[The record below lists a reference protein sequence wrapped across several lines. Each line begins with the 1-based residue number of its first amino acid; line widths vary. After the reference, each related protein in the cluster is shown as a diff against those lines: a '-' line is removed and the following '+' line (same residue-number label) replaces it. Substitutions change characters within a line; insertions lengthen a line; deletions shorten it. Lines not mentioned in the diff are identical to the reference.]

1 MNFAR
6 PLLLLL
12 LAGLPLWWWLRSRAG
27 RPAANYSDVRQLARV
42 GGNRKWVAELPRTL
56 RSLTL
61 VCWIFAAA
69 GPEIDLSETK
79 VTTEGIA
86 IVLAVDVSSSMLAE
100 DFAPSN
106 RLDVAKAQS
115 IEFIGARPD
124 DRVGLV
130 AFAAEALTRI
140 PITVDHAVLL
150 RSVSELTVQ
159 VGGLEDGTAIGTA
172 LATAAN
178 RLRKA
183 PGASKV
189 IVLMTDGENNRGRID
204 PRTAAE
210 AAAAIGIKVYTIG
223 VGTEGE
229 ARMPIGR
236 GASGTLR
243 YQTLPVRI
251 DEALLQEVS
260 ETTGGRYFRATDADA
275 LKRVFQQIDQLEK
288 SEVTITS
295 YTQIDEQYQVPILLG
310 LTFLA
315 MELLIASTIVV
326 RVP

>member
-1 MNFAR
+1 M
-6 PLLLLL
+6 LLLL
-12 LAGLPLWWWLRSRAG
+12 LALLPLWWWHTIRSPK
-27 RPAANYSDVRQLARV
+27 PAARYSDVRQLSGIDAGRRWL
-42 GGNRKWVAELPRTL
+42 GRLPLAL
-56 RSLTL
+56 RSLAL
-61 VCWIFAAA
+61 ASWIIAAA
-69 GPEIDLSETK
+69 GPEIDLAETK

-115 IEFIGARPD
+115 IEFISARPD

-130 AFAAEALTRI
+130 VFAAEALTRI

-150 RSVSELTVQ
+150 ESVSGLTVQ
-159 VGGLEDGTAIGTA
+159 MGGLEDGTAIGTA

-183 PGASKV
+183 PGTSKV

-210 AAAAIGIKVYTIG
+210 AAASLGIKVYTVG

-236 GASGTLR
+236 AASGALR
-243 YQTLPVRI
+243 YQTLPVKI
-251 DEALLQEVS
+251 DETLLREVAQ
-260 ETTGGRYFRATDADA
+260 TTGGRYFRATDADA
-275 LKRVFQQIDQLEK
+275 LNRVFQQIDQLEK
-288 SEVTITS
+288 SEITVTS
-295 YTQIDEQYQVPILLG
+295 YTQVDEQYQIPILLG
-310 LTFLA
+310 LAFLA
-315 MELLIASTIVV
+315 FELVVASTVVV

>member
-1 MNFAR
+1 
-6 PLLLLL
+6 L
-12 LAGLPLWWWLRSRAG
+12 G
-27 RPAANYSDVRQLARV
+27 
-42 GGNRKWVAELPRTL
+42 
-56 RSLTL
+56 
-61 VCWIFAAA
+61 CWIVAAA
-69 GPEIDLSETK
+69 GPEISLSENK

-130 AFAAEALTRI
+130 AFAAEAITRI

-150 RSVSELTVQ
+150 RSVAELTVQ

-189 IVLMTDGENNRGRID
+189 IVLMTDGENNRGRLD

-210 AAAAIGIKVYTIG
+210 AAAALGIKVYTIG

-243 YQTLPVRI
+243 YQTLPVKI
-251 DEALLQEVS
+251 DEELLQEVS

-288 SEVTITS
+288 SEVTVSS
-295 YTQIDEQYQVPILLG
+295 YTQVDEQYQIPILLG
-310 LTFLA
+310 LTLLA
-315 MELLIASTIVV
+315 MELLVCSTVVV